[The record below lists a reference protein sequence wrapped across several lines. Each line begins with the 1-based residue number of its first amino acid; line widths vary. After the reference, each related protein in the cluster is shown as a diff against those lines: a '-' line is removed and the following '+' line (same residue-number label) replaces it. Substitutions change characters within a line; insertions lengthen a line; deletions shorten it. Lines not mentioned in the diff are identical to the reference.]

1 MKTKKLKVYEI
12 SDQVSATYDSV
23 GTYKVGVINEITY
36 GELEEILGQ
45 PTFSARSYDE
55 KVQKEW
61 VVDFDGEIYT
71 IYDWK
76 TYDERYT
83 MEELT
88 NWNIGGKT
96 SALDFIEYIESKQ
109 YKS

>member
-36 GELEEILGQ
+36 GELSEILGQ
-45 PTFSARSYDE
+45 PTFSTTSHDE

-88 NWNIGGKT
+88 NWNVGGKT
-96 SALDFIEYIESKQ
+96 SALDFIEYIEIKQ

>member
-1 MKTKKLKVYEI
+1 M
-12 SDQVSATYDSV
+12 
-23 GTYKVGVINEITY
+23 
-36 GELEEILGQ
+36 
-45 PTFSARSYDE
+45 
-55 KVQKEW
+55 QKEW

-88 NWNIGGKT
+88 NWNVGGKT

>member
-23 GTYKVGVINEITY
+23 GTYNVGFINDITY
-36 GELEEILGQ
+36 GELVEILGQ
-45 PTFSARSYDE
+45 PTFSTTSYDE

-88 NWNIGGKT
+88 NWNVGGKT